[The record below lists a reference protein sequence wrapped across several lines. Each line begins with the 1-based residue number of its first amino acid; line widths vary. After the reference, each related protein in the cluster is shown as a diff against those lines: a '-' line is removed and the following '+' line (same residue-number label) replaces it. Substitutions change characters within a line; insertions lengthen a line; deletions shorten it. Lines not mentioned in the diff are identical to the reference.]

1 MRRFVNIVLGVGG
14 LVAIAGLLAFLFA
27 PTPIL
32 VDLAEVS
39 RGDVVVTIDNEGET
53 RVKEI
58 YVVSAPVTGL
68 LKRIESHAGDVVN
81 AGETVVASIQPTH
94 PTFLDARSR
103 GQAEAAARAAEA
115 ATVLAEAAV
124 AQAEA
129 ELEFARSDYERA
141 ERLSERQTISQRGL
155 ERAVLEV
162 KTREAAL
169 ATAQASLRVQI
180 FELETARARLI
191 SPGEALV
198 QAGGAC
204 CIEIRAPA
212 SGRVLRVLHE
222 SEGVVAAGTP
232 LVEIGDPADLEIV
245 VELLSAESVRIGQG
259 APVMIEEWGGGEILN
274 GAVRRIEPTAST
286 KVSALGIEEQRV
298 TVIID
303 FTGPPAARAALGH
316 GFRVQAQIVASRAED
331 VVKVPLG
338 ALFRQGPDWAV
349 FVAADD
355 GRARLRKIT
364 VGQRNT
370 AEGEIVDELREGER
384 VVLHPSDRIADGVRI
399 AERP

>member
-1 MRRFVNIVLGVGG
+1 MRRFVNVVLGVGG
-14 LVAIAGLLAFLFA
+14 LVAIAALLAFLFA

-32 VDLAEVS
+32 VDVAEVS
-39 RGDVVVTIDNEGET
+39 RGDVVVTVDDEGET

-68 LKRIESHAGDVVN
+68 LKRIERHAGDVVT
-81 AGETVVASIQPTH
+81 AGETVVASIQPTD

-204 CIEIRAPA
+204 CIELRAPA

-222 SEGVVAAGTP
+222 SEGVIAAGTP

-245 VELLSAESVRIGQG
+245 VELLSAESVRIAQG
-259 APVMIEEWGGGEILN
+259 VPVMIEEWGGGEILN

-298 TVIID
+298 NVIID
-303 FTGPPAARAALGH
+303 FTDPPAARAALGH
-316 GFRVQAQIVASRAED
+316 GFRVQAQIVASRAEY

-364 VGQRNT
+364 VGQRNI
-370 AEGEIVDELREGER
+370 AEGEIVDGLREGER